1 MENTNFAEEFEG
13 TEALENE
20 QVATDAP
27 EVVKAP
33 KERETYEL
41 ADGSIGSR
49 AAFIREKFVNDNMS
63 RKQISEQYGFDYRVV
78 YSATVNMHNN
88 AEGDTRG
95 RSAANAMIKVNAD
108 NQVVEVKEID
118 GAQVTFGNGE
128 ATDVTY
134 EEDQLTDKLRNE
146 WIQEAVAA
154 GMSRGDVAK
163 ILDVSYG
170 VVYGLTKDA
179 EGTRQTY
186 TITLEDGT
194 EISRAAYIRRQAAAG
209 VSRGDIAKEL
219 GVPYSVVWQATKTEK
234 SDQEKYED
242 AIKTLEH
249 FAGKTSDEEAFAD
262 AIATLKAIQIP
273 VKEAE
278 ATEEA
283 VETATE
289 GTEGTE
295 EAGEAP
301 KKKKGRKKKS
311 EAEATEEA
319 VETATEAQ

>member
-13 TEALENE
+13 TEALKNE

-33 KERETYEL
+33 KERETFEL

-49 AAFIREKFVNDNMS
+49 AAFIREKFTNDNMS
-63 RKQISEQYGFDYRVV
+63 RKQIAEQFGFDYRVV
-78 YSATVNMHNN
+78 YSATVNMQND
-88 AEGDTRG
+88 AEGGTRG
-95 RSAANAMIKVNAD
+95 RSAANVMIKVNAD

-118 GAQVTFGNGE
+118 GAQVTFVNGE

-194 EISRAAYIRRQAAAG
+194 EISRAEYIRRQAAAG

-249 FAGKTSDEEAFAD
+249 FVGKTSDEEAFAD

-273 VKEAE
+273 VKEE
-278 ATEEA
+278 TEETEE
-283 VETATE
+283 ET

-295 EAGEAP
+295 EAP